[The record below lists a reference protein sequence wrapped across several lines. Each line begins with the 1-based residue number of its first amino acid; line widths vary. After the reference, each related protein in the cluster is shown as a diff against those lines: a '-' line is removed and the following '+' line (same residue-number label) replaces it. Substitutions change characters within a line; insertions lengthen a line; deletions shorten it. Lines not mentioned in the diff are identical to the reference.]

1 MTKCNGQGILMSCHL
16 MIGVLLCV
24 GWAYMC
30 THSMY
35 VYVCVSMMLYLF
47 KLTCCV
53 VCCVGGG
60 CVLLC
65 CVLCWWWL
73 CCCVLCT
80 NITKLTCPLA
90 VSGDGVPHELPTVS
104 VSV

>member
-1 MTKCNGQGILMSCHL
+1 MSCHL

-35 VYVCVSMMLYLF
+35 VYVCVSMMLYVF
-47 KLTCCV
+47 KLTCCVV

-60 CVLLC
+60 CVLC
-65 CVLCWWWL
+65 CVAVCCVGVG
-73 CCCVLCT
+73 CCCVLCVVVVVVVLLCVVY
-80 NITKLTCPLA
+80 K
-90 VSGDGVPHELPTVS
+90 HY
-104 VSV
+104 

>member
-1 MTKCNGQGILMSCHL
+1 MVKCTGQGVLMSCHPV
-16 MIGVLLCV
+16 IGVLLCV

-53 VCCVGGG
+53 VVCCVGGG
-60 CVLLC
+60 CVFCVVLCAVC
-65 CVLCWWWL
+65 CVVVG
-73 CCCVLCT
+73 CCCVLCVVVVVVVLLCVVY
-80 NITKLTCPLA
+80 K
-90 VSGDGVPHELPTVS
+90 HY
-104 VSV
+104 